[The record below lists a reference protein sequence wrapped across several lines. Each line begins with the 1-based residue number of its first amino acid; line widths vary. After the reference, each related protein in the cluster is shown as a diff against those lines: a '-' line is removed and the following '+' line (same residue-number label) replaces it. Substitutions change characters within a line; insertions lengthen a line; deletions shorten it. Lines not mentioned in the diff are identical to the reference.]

1 MYNCYSFGIMDIS
14 NKTTHFTEVIKMK
27 KVWVLEKFES
37 NEMMVKVLGEM
48 EQMFEESKGK
58 LDEKGIEQ
66 VDKAITSYKKMID
79 ENPEGTWIGWE
90 GKSIYSQFCEVAR
103 SSLRRADKSWKFRV
117 VEGEIE
123 DNAKYW
129 CDYKFVK
136 VNEGVLRYL
145 MATK

>member
-1 MYNCYSFGIMDIS
+1 
-14 NKTTHFTEVIKMK
+14 MK
-27 KVWVLEKFES
+27 KVWILEKFES
-37 NEMMVKVLGEM
+37 NEAMVKTLGEL
-48 EQMFEESKGK
+48 EKTLDESKGN
-58 LDEKGIEQ
+58 LDEKGIELMNQ
-66 VDKAITSYKKMID
+66 TIGSYKKMID
-79 ENPEGTWIGWE
+79 ENPEGIWIGWE
-90 GKSIYSQFCEVAR
+90 GKSIYRQFCEVAKDA
-103 SSLRRADKSWKFRV
+103 LRRADKSWKFRV